1 MLVRATVSVGAA
13 GKVYGFVYSGLDVG
27 SLLAPIVFG
36 WMLDHDL
43 PRAVF
48 AGVALLLLATILTVV
63 QVRRGAVP
71 ATARA

>member
-1 MLVRATVSVGAA
+1 M
-13 GKVYGFVYSGLDVG
+13 
-27 SLLAPIVFG
+27 VFG

-48 AGVALLLLATILTVV
+48 AGVAVLLLATILTVV

-71 ATARA
+71 APARAGGAVT

>member
-1 MLVRATVSVGAA
+1 
-13 GKVYGFVYSGLDVG
+13 
-27 SLLAPIVFG
+27 
-36 WMLDHDL
+36 LDHEV

-48 AGVALLLLATILTVV
+48 ACVAVLLLATILTVV

>member
-1 MLVRATVSVGAA
+1 
-13 GKVYGFVYSGLDVG
+13 
-27 SLLAPIVFG
+27 
-36 WMLDHDL
+36 MLDHDL